1 MSHTGIGT
9 GVSVLVTCAYFVIP
23 SSWLFNQQMC
33 QPEQLLAKRLIG
45 EQVQV
50 CLLSSTSF
58 ISTCTQK
65 VI

>member
-1 MSHTGIGT
+1 M
-9 GVSVLVTCAYFVIP
+9 SVLVTCAYFVIP
-23 SSWLFNQQMC
+23 SWLFNQQMC

-50 CLLSSTSF
+50 CLLSSTSI